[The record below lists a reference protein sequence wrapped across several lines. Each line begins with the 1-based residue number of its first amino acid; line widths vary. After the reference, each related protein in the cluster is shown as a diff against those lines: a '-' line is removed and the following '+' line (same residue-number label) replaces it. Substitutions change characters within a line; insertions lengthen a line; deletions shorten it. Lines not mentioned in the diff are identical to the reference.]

1 MNERKHNFFLLR
13 KRFLIPT
20 SILFKNQY
28 GYTKAHSLPQIPH
41 STQYNGGYGI
51 RARSF
56 LILNLSKNH
65 DSQQIS
71 DQNTLMSWFLFHK
84 LFYKRLNFVSRWF
97 IFTRYGRTVRVSI
110 NLMKIQ
116 IRYLFLKLSKSFSF
130 PSSLAK
136 GIPIYKSRYSVDQG
150 IKLQLLLLLLRENLE
165 NTNRN
170 QSFFENYF
178 RKFQGSTIKGFW

>member
-1 MNERKHNFFLLR
+1 MIDNTRGKRVAILRRIELENKLHEWKETQLFLLR

-20 SILFKNQY
+20 SISILFKNQY

-71 DQNTLMSWFLFHK
+71 DQNTLMS
-84 LFYKRLNFVSRWF
+84 
-97 IFTRYGRTVRVSI
+97 
-110 NLMKIQ
+110 
-116 IRYLFLKLSKSFSF
+116 
-130 PSSLAK
+130 
-136 GIPIYKSRYSVDQG
+136 
-150 IKLQLLLLLLRENLE
+150 
-165 NTNRN
+165 
-170 QSFFENYF
+170 
-178 RKFQGSTIKGFW
+178 

>member
-1 MNERKHNFFLLR
+1 MIDNTRGKRVAILRRIELKNKLHEWKETQLFLLR

-71 DQNTLMSWFLFHK
+71 DQNTLMRWFLFHK

-116 IRYLFLKLSKSFSF
+116 IIFK
-130 PSSLAK
+130 
-136 GIPIYKSRYSVDQG
+136 VV
-150 IKLQLLLLLLRENLE
+150 
-165 NTNRN
+165 
-170 QSFFENYF
+170 
-178 RKFQGSTIKGFW
+178 

>member
-1 MNERKHNFFLLR
+1 MIDNTRGKRVAILRRIELENKLHEWKETVETQLFFTT
-13 KRFLIPT
+13 KTISDT

-116 IRYLFLKLSKSFSF
+116 IIFK
-130 PSSLAK
+130 
-136 GIPIYKSRYSVDQG
+136 VV
-150 IKLQLLLLLLRENLE
+150 
-165 NTNRN
+165 
-170 QSFFENYF
+170 
-178 RKFQGSTIKGFW
+178 

>member
-1 MNERKHNFFLLR
+1 MIDNTRGKRVAILRRIELENKLHEWKETQLFFTT
-13 KRFLIPT
+13 KTISDT

-116 IRYLFLKLSKSFSF
+116 IIFK
-130 PSSLAK
+130 
-136 GIPIYKSRYSVDQG
+136 VV
-150 IKLQLLLLLLRENLE
+150 
-165 NTNRN
+165 
-170 QSFFENYF
+170 
-178 RKFQGSTIKGFW
+178 